1 MHFKGILTLKNAK
14 FGIFLLKKVSVV
26 AFFRVILAAE
36 AVRERQSRRRRK
48 RMASSSYIETF
59 SHSIALSARESE
71 ILELVKQGYSV
82 KLISE
87 NLFLSPNTVKTH
99 VRNIYLKA
107 GVSSRDELMKLID
120 RERER

>member
-1 MHFKGILTLKNAK
+1 MT
-14 FGIFLLKKVSVV
+14 
-26 AFFRVILAAE
+26 
-36 AVRERQSRRRRK
+36 
-48 RMASSSYIETF
+48 SSSYIETF

-120 RERER
+120 RERKR

>member
-107 GVSSRDELMKLID
+107 GVSSRDVLMKLID